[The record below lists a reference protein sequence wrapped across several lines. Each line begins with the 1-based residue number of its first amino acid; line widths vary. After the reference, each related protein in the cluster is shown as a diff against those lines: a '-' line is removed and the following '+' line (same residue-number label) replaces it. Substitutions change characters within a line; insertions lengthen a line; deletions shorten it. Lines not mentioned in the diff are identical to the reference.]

1 MATSTIRNGSKIVFR
16 SFCVMAGY
24 LAEALKAF
32 LSIPQIT
39 IRLIG
44 LVPLHAVTFVGLVT
58 SDNAASRCSQ

>member
-1 MATSTIRNGSKIVFR
+1 
-16 SFCVMAGY
+16 MAGY